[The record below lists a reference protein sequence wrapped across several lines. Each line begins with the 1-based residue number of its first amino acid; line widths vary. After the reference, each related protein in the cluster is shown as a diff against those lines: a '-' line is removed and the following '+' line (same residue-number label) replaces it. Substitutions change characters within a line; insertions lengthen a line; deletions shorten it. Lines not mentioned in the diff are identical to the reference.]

1 MFCARFREGDF
12 EKNTCYIPKKRVK
25 YDSKWWKVGES
36 GGKDHESVSPVLRW
50 KVVVVMFMGQYE
62 HSIDVKG
69 RTIIPV
75 KYREELGESFVVTR
89 GLDGCLYLYP
99 AAAWQEFA
107 DKLKSLPSNL
117 KNRQVQRQFLSKAME
132 VSLDKQG
139 RILIPAMLREL
150 AGLEKD
156 IAFVGMMNHV
166 EIWDKNRLEQEND
179 SENAEMLETAMD
191 ELDISL

>member
-1 MFCARFREGDF
+1 
-12 EKNTCYIPKKRVK
+12 
-25 YDSKWWKVGES
+25 
-36 GGKDHESVSPVLRW
+36 
-50 KVVVVMFMGQYE
+50 MFMGQYE
-62 HSIDVKG
+62 HTIDTKG

-75 KYREELGESFVVTR
+75 KYRDELGETFVATR

-99 AAAWQEFA
+99 AADWQEFV

-117 KNRQVQRQFLSKAME
+117 NNRKIQRQFLSKAME

-156 IAFVGMMNHV
+156 ISFVGMMNHV
-166 EIWDKNRLEQEND
+166 EIWAKDRLEQENV
-179 SENAEMLETAMD
+179 SESAEMLETAMD

>member
-1 MFCARFREGDF
+1 
-12 EKNTCYIPKKRVK
+12 
-25 YDSKWWKVGES
+25 
-36 GGKDHESVSPVLRW
+36 
-50 KVVVVMFMGQYE
+50 MFMGQYE
-62 HSIDVKG
+62 HTIDTKG

-75 KYREELGESFVVTR
+75 KYREELGETFVATR

-99 AAAWQEFA
+99 AADWQEFV
-107 DKLKSLPSNL
+107 DKLKSLPTNLNNL
-117 KNRQVQRQFLSKAME
+117 KIHRQFLSKAME

-156 IAFVGMMNHV
+156 ISFVGMMNHV
-166 EIWDKNRLEQEND
+166 EIWAKDRLEQED
-179 SENAEMLETAMD
+179 VSESAEMLETAMD